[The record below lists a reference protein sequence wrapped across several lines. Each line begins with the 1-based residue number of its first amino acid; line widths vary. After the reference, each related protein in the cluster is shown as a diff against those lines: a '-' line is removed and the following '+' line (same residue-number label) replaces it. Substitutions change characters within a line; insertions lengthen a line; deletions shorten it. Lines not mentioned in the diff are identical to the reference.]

1 MILERLIKSPRMI
14 WNPKIVMPSDKKLR
28 RNKMTRN
35 ECEQLQDDIITY
47 MNGQPEILID
57 KMCQIVVDYFNQQI
71 EKDKN

>member
-1 MILERLIKSPRMI
+1 
-14 WNPKIVMPSDKKLR
+14 
-28 RNKMTRN
+28 MTRN